1 MYQNNNQQTQSPWS
15 KKSKTSTCLRSPD
28 RFPQSS
34 LLMTMLPF
42 SLLEG
47 DDSFSITHPFSG
59 FRFCVIYHVS
69 TPKLLSLI
77 SVTCPMD
84 TRKAHTVPY
93 NLCHHLWDYLASSVH
108 DLLCNPVGPGQFCAP
123 PSECL
128 ALWQCQQ
135 LNVSVHHAS
144 SVADMASTTVL
155 PLLKAMHH
163 SCLLSWYYTYSIH
176 LHKLA
181 VDFNWCNTHHTQKS
195 KNTSYCKVCHGSGR
209 PSIFNLTYLWYPL
222 IAVQGHNLH
231 VPITC
236 LNLQSHDNI
245 SCQTSCYLIF

>member
-1 MYQNNNQQTQSPWS
+1 MSPW
-15 KKSKTSTCLRSPD
+15 
-28 RFPQSS
+28 SS
-34 LLMTMLPF
+34 LLMIMLPF

-59 FRFCVIYHVS
+59 FRFCVINHS

-77 SVTCPMD
+77 SVTRPMD

-144 SVADMASTTVL
+144 SVVDMLGAQVCPATVESHAPYL
-155 PLLKAMHH
+155 PVFMV
-163 SCLLSWYYTYSIH
+163 
-176 LHKLA
+176 LHILQTPSPA
-181 VDFNWCNTHHTQKS
+181 
-195 KNTSYCKVCHGSGR
+195 GSG
-209 PSIFNLTYLWYPL
+209 F
-222 IAVQGHNLH
+222 
-231 VPITC
+231 
-236 LNLQSHDNI
+236 
-245 SCQTSCYLIF
+245 